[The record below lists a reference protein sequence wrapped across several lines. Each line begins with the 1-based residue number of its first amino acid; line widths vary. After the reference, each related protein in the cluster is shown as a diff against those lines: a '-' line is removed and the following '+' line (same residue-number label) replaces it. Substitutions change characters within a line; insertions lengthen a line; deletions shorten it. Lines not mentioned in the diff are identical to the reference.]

1 MTPVVEAKCQLTG
14 SIVILAPLTV
24 SSSPISLGD
33 GASSTTSPPANASR
47 ISSVSTG
54 SSTACSAPL
63 APARLLARR
72 VVVETALCPGVG

>member
-14 SIVILAPLTV
+14 SIVILAPFTV

-47 ISSVSTG
+47 ISS
-54 SSTACSAPL
+54 A
-63 APARLLARR
+63 
-72 VVVETALCPGVG
+72 